1 MKYSIIILLVIF
13 VDQLTKIS
21 VKSYWLKNKFTID
34 KINLLGDYLRITFI
48 ENPGIAFGI
57 DTSKYHFFITILTFF
72 IIFILFYHLI
82 SLIKINDKEAL
93 PMSFV
98 IGGALGNSI
107 DRLLVLIPTT
117 DYRGVIDFIDIG
129 INQYRWYIFN
139 IADASITIGL
149 LILLYQAFQRKNI

>member
-34 KINLLGDYLRITFI
+34 KINLFGDYLRITFI

-57 DTSKYHFFITILTFF
+57 DTSKYHFFITILTFL

-82 SLIKINDKEAL
+82 SLIKTNDKEAL

-107 DRLLVLIPTT
+107 DRLLVLIPAT

-129 INQYRWYIFN
+129 INHYRWYIFN

>member
-1 MKYSIIILLVIF
+1 MLVVF
-13 VDQLTKIS
+13 FDQLSKIS

-34 KINLLGDYLRITFI
+34 KINLLGDYVRITFL

-57 DTSKYHFFITILTFF
+57 DTSRYHLFITILTFL

-98 IGGALGNSI
+98 VGGAIGNSI
-107 DRLLVLIPTT
+107 DRLLDIPI
-117 DYRGVIDFIDIG
+117 VPDFE
-129 INQYRWYIFN
+129 
-139 IADASITIGL
+139 AA
-149 LILLYQAFQRKNI
+149 

>member
-1 MKYSIIILLVIF
+1 MLVVF
-13 VDQLTKIS
+13 FDQLSKIS

-34 KINLLGDYLRITFI
+34 KINLLGDYVRITFL

-57 DTSKYHFFITILTFF
+57 DTSRYHLFITILTFL

-98 IGGALGNSI
+98 VGGAIGNSI
-107 DRLLVLIPTT
+107 DRLLVLIPST
-117 DYRGVIDFIDIG
+117 DYRGVIDFIDVG
-129 INQYRWYIFN
+129 VDHYRWYIFN

-149 LILLYQAFQRKNI
+149 FILLYQAFQRKNI

>member
-1 MKYSIIILLVIF
+1 MKYSIIILLVVF
-13 VDQLTKIS
+13 ADQLSKIS
-21 VKSYWLKNKFTID
+21 IKSYWLKNKFTID
-34 KINLLGDYLRITFI
+34 KINLLGDYLRFTFI

-107 DRLLVLIPTT
+107 DRLLVLIPGT

-129 INQYRWYIFN
+129 FSHYRWYIFN

>member
-21 VKSYWLKNKFTID
+21 VKSYWLKNKFTLD
-34 KINLLGDYLRITFI
+34 KINLFGDYLRITFI

-57 DTSKYHFFITILTFF
+57 DTSKYHFFITILTFLV
-72 IIFILFYHLI
+72 IFILFYHLI
-82 SLIKINDKEAL
+82 NLIKINDQEAL

-107 DRLLVLIPTT
+107 DRLLVLIPAT

-129 INQYRWYIFN
+129 INHYRWYIFN
-139 IADASITIGL
+139 VADASITIGL
-149 LILLYQAFQRKNI
+149 LILIYQAFQRKHI

>member
-1 MKYSIIILLVIF
+1 MKYSIIILLVVF
-13 VDQLTKIS
+13 FDQLSKIS

-34 KINLLGDYLRITFI
+34 KINLLGDYVRITFL

-57 DTSKYHFFITILTFF
+57 DTSRYHLFITILTFL

-98 IGGALGNSI
+98 VGGAIGNSI
-107 DRLLVLIPTT
+107 DRLLVLIPST
-117 DYRGVIDFIDIG
+117 DYRGVIDFIDVG
-129 INQYRWYIFN
+129 VDHYRWYIFN

-149 LILLYQAFQRKNI
+149 FILLYQAFQRKNI

>member
-1 MKYSIIILLVIF
+1 MKYYIIILLV
-13 VDQLTKIS
+13 VVLDQLSKIS

-34 KINLLGDYLRITFI
+34 KINLLGDYLRITFL

-57 DTSKYHFFITILTFF
+57 DTSKYHFFITILTFL

-82 SLIKINDKEAL
+82 SLIKINDNEAF

-107 DRLLVLIPTT
+107 DRLLVLIPST

-139 IADASITIGL
+139 IADASITTGL

>member
-1 MKYSIIILLVIF
+1 MKYSIIILLVVF
-13 VDQLTKIS
+13 LDQLSKIS

-34 KINLLGDYLRITFI
+34 KINLFGDYLRLTFL

-57 DTSKYHFFITILTFF
+57 DTSKYHFFITILTFL

-82 SLIKINDKEAL
+82 NLIKINDKEAL

-98 IGGALGNSI
+98 IGGAIGNSI
-107 DRLLVLIPTT
+107 DRLLVLIPGT

-129 INQYRWYIFN
+129 INHYRWYIFN

-149 LILLYQAFQRKNI
+149 FILLYQTFQRKNI

>member
-34 KINLLGDYLRITFI
+34 KINLFGDYLRITFI

-57 DTSKYHFFITILTFF
+57 DTSKYHFFITILTFL

-129 INQYRWYIFN
+129 INHYRWYIFN

>member
-1 MKYSIIILLVIF
+1 LKYSIIIFLVVF
-13 VDQLTKIS
+13 ADQLTKIL
-21 VKSYWLKNKFTID
+21 VKSHWLKNKFTID
-34 KINLLGDYLRITFI
+34 KINILGDYLRLTFI

-57 DTSKYHFFITILTFF
+57 DTSKYHVFITTLTFL

-82 SLIKINDKEAL
+82 SLIKINDKEAF

-98 IGGALGNSI
+98 LGGALGNSI
-107 DRLLVLIPTT
+107 DRFLVLIPSA
-117 DYRGVIDFIDIG
+117 DYRGVIDFIDVG
-129 INQYRWYIFN
+129 VNHYRWYIFN

>member
-1 MKYSIIILLVIF
+1 LLVVF
-13 VDQLTKIS
+13 FDQLSKIS
-21 VKSYWLKNKFTID
+21 VKSYWLENKFTIN
-34 KINLLGDYLRITFI
+34 KINIVGDYLRITFL

-57 DTSKYHFFITILTFF
+57 DTSKYHFFITILTFL

-98 IGGALGNSI
+98 IGGAIGNSI
-107 DRLLVLIPTT
+107 DRLLVLIPST

-129 INQYRWYIFN
+129 INHHRWYIFN

-149 LILLYQAFQRKNI
+149 FILLYQAFQRKNI

>member
-1 MKYSIIILLVIF
+1 MLVVF
-13 VDQLTKIS
+13 LDQLSKIS

-34 KINLLGDYLRITFI
+34 KINLLGDYVRITFL

-57 DTSKYHFFITILTFF
+57 DTSRYHLFITILTFL

-98 IGGALGNSI
+98 VGGAIGNSI
-107 DRLLVLIPTT
+107 DRLLVLIPST
-117 DYRGVIDFIDIG
+117 DYRGVIDFIDVG
-129 INQYRWYIFN
+129 ISHYRWYIFN

-149 LILLYQAFQRKNI
+149 FILLYQAFQRKNI

>member
-1 MKYSIIILLVIF
+1 LLVVF
-13 VDQLTKIS
+13 FDQLSKIS

-34 KINLLGDYLRITFI
+34 KINLLGDYIRITFL

-98 IGGALGNSI
+98 IGGAIGNSI
-107 DRLLVLIPTT
+107 DRLLVLIPST
-117 DYRGVIDFIDIG
+117 DYRGVIDFIDVG
-129 INQYRWYIFN
+129 INHYRWYIFN
-139 IADASITIGL
+139 IADASITLGL
-149 LILLYQAFQRKNI
+149 IILLYQGFQRKNI

>member
-34 KINLLGDYLRITFI
+34 KINLIGDYLRITFI

-57 DTSKYHFFITILTFF
+57 DTSKYHFFITILTFL

-129 INQYRWYIFN
+129 INHYRWYIFN

>member
-1 MKYSIIILLVIF
+1 MKYSIIILLVVF
-13 VDQLTKIS
+13 ADQLSKIS
-21 VKSYWLKNKFTID
+21 IKSYWLKNKFTID
-34 KINLLGDYLRITFI
+34 KINLLGDYLRFTFI

-107 DRLLVLIPTT
+107 DRLLVLIPGT

-129 INQYRWYIFN
+129 FSHYRWYIFN

-149 LILLYQAFQRKNI
+149 LILIYQAFQRKNI

>member
-1 MKYSIIILLVIF
+1 MKYTIIILLVVF
-13 VDQLTKIS
+13 ADQLSKIS
-21 VKSYWLKNKFTID
+21 IKSYWLKNKFTID
-34 KINLLGDYLRITFI
+34 KINLLGDYLRFTFI

-107 DRLLVLIPTT
+107 DRLLVLIPGT

-129 INQYRWYIFN
+129 FSHYRWYIFN

>member
-1 MKYSIIILLVIF
+1 LKYSIIILLVVF
-13 VDQLTKIS
+13 ADQLSKIS
-21 VKSYWLKNKFTID
+21 IKSYWLKNKFTID
-34 KINLLGDYLRITFI
+34 KINLLGDYLRFTFI

-107 DRLLVLIPTT
+107 DRLLVLIPGT

-129 INQYRWYIFN
+129 FSHYRWYIFN

>member
-1 MKYSIIILLVIF
+1 MLVVF
-13 VDQLTKIS
+13 FDQLSKIS

-34 KINLLGDYLRITFI
+34 KINLLGDYVRITFL

-57 DTSKYHFFITILTFF
+57 DTSRYHLFITILTFL

-98 IGGALGNSI
+98 VGGAIGNSI
-107 DRLLVLIPTT
+107 DRLLVLIPST
-117 DYRGVIDFIDIG
+117 DYRGVIDFIDVG
-129 INQYRWYIFN
+129 IDHYRWYIFN

-149 LILLYQAFQRKNI
+149 FILLYQAFQRKNI

>member
-34 KINLLGDYLRITFI
+34 KVNLFGDYLRITFI

-129 INQYRWYIFN
+129 INHYRWYIFN

>member
-34 KINLLGDYLRITFI
+34 KINLFGDYLRITFI

-57 DTSKYHFFITILTFF
+57 DTSKYHFFITILTFL
-72 IIFILFYHLI
+72 IIIILFYHLI

-129 INQYRWYIFN
+129 INHYRWYIFKR
-139 IADASITIGL
+139 IC
-149 LILLYQAFQRKNI
+149 

>member
-1 MKYSIIILLVIF
+1 MLVVF
-13 VDQLTKIS
+13 FDQLSKIS

-34 KINLLGDYLRITFI
+34 KINLVGDYVRITFL

-57 DTSKYHFFITILTFF
+57 DTSRYHLFITILTFL

-98 IGGALGNSI
+98 VGGAIGNSI
-107 DRLLVLIPTT
+107 DRLLVLIPST
-117 DYRGVIDFIDIG
+117 DYRGVIDFIDVG
-129 INQYRWYIFN
+129 VDHYRWYIFN

-149 LILLYQAFQRKNI
+149 FILLYQAFQRKNI

>member
-1 MKYSIIILLVIF
+1 MKYSIIILLVVF
-13 VDQLTKIS
+13 LDQLTKIS
-21 VKSYWLKNKFTID
+21 VKSYWLKNHFTID
-34 KINLLGDYLRITFI
+34 KINLIGNYFRITFI

-57 DTSKYHFFITILTFF
+57 DTSKYHSFITILTFT
-72 IIFILFYHLI
+72 IIIVLFYHLI
-82 SLIKINDKEAL
+82 NLIKISDKEAF

-107 DRLLVLIPTT
+107 DRLLVLIPSA
-117 DYRGVIDFIDIG
+117 DYRGVIDFIDVG

-149 LILLYQAFQRKNI
+149 LIIIYQSFQRKSA

>member
-1 MKYSIIILLVIF
+1 MLVVF
-13 VDQLTKIS
+13 FDQLSKIS

-34 KINLLGDYLRITFI
+34 KINLLGDYVRITFL

-57 DTSKYHFFITILTFF
+57 DTSRYHLFITILTFL

-98 IGGALGNSI
+98 VGGAIGNSI
-107 DRLLVLIPTT
+107 DRLLVLIPSA
-117 DYRGVIDFIDIG
+117 DYRGVIDFIDVG
-129 INQYRWYIFN
+129 VDHYRWYIFN

-149 LILLYQAFQRKNI
+149 FILLYQAFQRKNI

>member
-1 MKYSIIILLVIF
+1 MLVVF
-13 VDQLTKIS
+13 FDQLSKIS
-21 VKSYWLKNKFTID
+21 VKNYWLKNKFTID
-34 KINLLGDYLRITFI
+34 KINLLGDYVRITFL

-98 IGGALGNSI
+98 IGGAIGNSI
-107 DRLLVLIPTT
+107 DRLLVLIPST
-117 DYRGVIDFIDIG
+117 DYRGVIDFIDVG
-129 INQYRWYIFN
+129 INHYRWYIFN
-139 IADASITIGL
+139 IADASITLGL
-149 LILLYQAFQRKNI
+149 IILLYQGFQRKNI

>member
-1 MKYSIIILLVIF
+1 LKYSIIILLVIF

-34 KINLLGDYLRITFI
+34 KINLFGDYLRITFI

-57 DTSKYHFFITILTFF
+57 DTSKYHFFITILTFL

-129 INQYRWYIFN
+129 INHYRWYIFN

>member
-1 MKYSIIILLVIF
+1 MKYSIIILVVVF
-13 VDQLTKIS
+13 ADQLTKIS
-21 VKSYWLKNKFTID
+21 VKSFWLKNKFTID
-34 KINLLGDYLRITFI
+34 KINIFGDYLRLTFI

-72 IIFILFYHLI
+72 IIFILFCHLI
-82 SLIKINDKEAL
+82 YLIKINDKEAF

-107 DRLLVLIPTT
+107 DRLLVLIPST

-129 INQYRWYIFN
+129 FNHYRWYIFN

-149 LILLYQAFQRKNI
+149 LIFIYQAFQRKNI